1 MTKPMWRPTQKL
13 AAEIAARH
21 ALLTRGEGTCVVDGD
36 AHISSVRAM
45 PAEARARLRA
55 SRNYYHGRPLTAEE
69 LVAEM
74 DMAGVDLALVWQ
86 NPAATHRGPDQ
97 RANARALLAANRYV
111 LDSARRHPTRFLPAG
126 WTDPAGL
133 GLEQA
138 LELTERLI
146 TEFGFLV
153 VKMNPAQNQFP
164 IDSRPVMAVVAK
176 IIELGGIPAFHFGG
190 DTRFTPARG
199 LARLAEAFA
208 PHRIIAVHMGGGGS
222 EYVKGDALYTEAR
235 ELGLR
240 FPHLFFIQSA
250 KRDCHIE
257 SDFIVYQLAGVPF
270 CQNIAVG
277 SDAPY
282 GRLSWNF
289 GGYRAMF
296 ASLRDPRHPD
306 PRLRAHPGLFDAAA
320 ERAYLGGNLAR
331 VLAEGYA
338 RLLLPRAAEHRGDGA
353 KTSA

>member
-1 MTKPMWRPTQKL
+1 MARRWPTPKL
-13 AAEIAARH
+13 ARELAARH
-21 ALLTRGEGTCVVDGD
+21 ALLTRGADSLVIDGD
-36 AHISSVRAM
+36 AHISRMRAL
-45 PAEARARLRA
+45 PAAARARLRA
-55 SRNYYHGRPLTAEE
+55 TPHYYQGRPMSAED

-86 NPAATHRGPDQ
+86 NPAATLRGSDR
-97 RANARALLAANRYV
+97 RANGRALLDANRYV
-111 LDSARRHPTRFLPAG
+111 LESARRYPDRLIPAG

-138 LELTERLI
+138 LELTEQLVR
-146 TEFGFLV
+146 EFGFLV
-153 VKMNPAQNQFP
+153 VKMNPAQNRFP
-164 IDSRPVMAVVAK
+164 IDSRPVFSVVAK
-176 IIELGGIPAFHFGG
+176 IVELGAIPAFHFGG

-199 LARLAEAFA
+199 LARLAKAFA

-222 EYVKGDALYTEAR
+222 DYVSGDALYTEAR

-240 FPHLFFIQSA
+240 FPNLFFIESA

-257 SDFIVYQLAGVPF
+257 SDFIAYQLAGAPF
-270 CQNIAVG
+270 KGNIAVG

-306 PRLRAHPGLFDAAA
+306 PRLAAHPGLIDAAA

-331 VLAEGYA
+331 LLAEGYA
-338 RLLLPRAAEHRGDGA
+338 RWLAPDHGPGLAAEQ
-353 KTSA
+353 